1 MPAPPQAQD
10 SLRGSEPSGAAPV
23 HHVYLSPHADD
34 VAFSCLGQITKLRSE
49 RQQPIHQT
57 VVTVFLSSQSPRRS
71 EDEKAAR
78 LLGCEHRC
86 LELPDAPDRP
96 EVRGALDLFMRFGPS
111 HLGITNEVVSR
122 LLAWLPASATVYAP
136 LAVGGHIDHRI
147 THEAARALAYQV
159 GPTLRLAFYE
169 DLPYAHADHALARR
183 LAALGVKQGSR
194 ASAAQ
199 ERAAYRGWL
208 LSLPHMQRRVHG
220 WRQLAA
226 HVAAAAAVQAD
237 DDLGRRRPGFP
248 PRLHAQLVDVT
259 DSIEQRADVIAAYA
273 SQWPLFAESPKAL
286 AARFFAY
293 GHALAPAS
301 ASPTACYER
310 IWFDDGVYGPQQG
323 LASSHTPA

>member
-10 SLRGSEPSGAAPV
+10 SLRGNEPSHAASV

-34 VAFSCLGQITKLRSE
+34 VAFSCLGQITQQR
-49 RQQPIHQT
+49 RACQQPIQQT
-57 VVTVFLSSQSPRRS
+57 VVTVFLSSPSPRRS

-78 LLGCEHRC
+78 LLGCEYRC

-96 EVRGALDLFMRFGPS
+96 EVRGALDLFMRFGPP

-122 LLAWLPASATVYAP
+122 LLAWLPASATLHAP

-147 THEAARALAYQV
+147 AHEAARALAYQV
-159 GPTLRLAFYE
+159 GPTLRLAYYE
-169 DLPYAHADHALARR
+169 DLPYAQADHALTRR
-183 LAALGVKQGSR
+183 LAALGVQQGIR

-199 ERAAYRGWL
+199 ERAAYRRWL
-208 LSLPHMQRRVHG
+208 LSMPHMQGRLHG

-226 HVAAAAAVQAD
+226 HMAAAAAVQAD
-237 DDLGRRRPGFP
+237 DDLGHRRPGFP
-248 PRLHAQLVDVT
+248 PHLHAQLVDVT
-259 DSIEQRADVIAAYA
+259 EHIEKRADVIAAYA

-301 ASPTACYER
+301 ARATACYER
-310 IWFDDGVYGPQQG
+310 IWFDDGVYGPQAG
-323 LASSHTPA
+323 PAPSHTPA